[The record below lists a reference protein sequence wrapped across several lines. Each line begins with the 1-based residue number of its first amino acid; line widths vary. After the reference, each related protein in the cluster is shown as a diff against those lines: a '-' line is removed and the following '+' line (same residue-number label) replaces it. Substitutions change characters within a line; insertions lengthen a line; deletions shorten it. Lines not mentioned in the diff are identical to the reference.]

1 MTEVAEMGR
10 VVVPAVVENLF
21 DQMDLAKGRITAD
34 QIRRIE
40 ISEALVD
47 TGATYLCLPASEI
60 AKLGLTPLTERT
72 IRRANGPRTAKI
84 YGPVKLLVQDRYCN
98 TDVLELPE
106 DVPVL
111 IGQVPL
117 ELMDF
122 VVDPPNRR
130 LIGNP
135 EHGGEWAVEV
145 Y

>member
-21 DQMDLAKGRITAD
+21 DQMDAARGRIPTD
-34 QIRRIE
+34 QVRRIE
-40 ISEALVD
+40 IPDALVD
-47 TGATYLCLPASEI
+47 TGATYLCLPSSEI
-60 AKLGLTPLTERT
+60 ASLGLDPVSERS
-72 IRRANGPRTAKI
+72 IRTASGPRTAKI
-84 YGPVKLLVQDRYCN
+84 YGPVKFLVQERFCN
-98 TDVLELPE
+98 TDVVELPNG
-106 DVPVL
+106 VPTL

-135 EHGGEWAVEV
+135 EHGGEWAAEV

>member
-21 DQMDLAKGRITAD
+21 DQMDLTKGRITAD

-40 ISEALVD
+40 IPEALVD
-47 TGATYLCLPASEI
+47 AGATYLCLSASEI
-60 AKLGLTPLTERT
+60 AKLGLMPFSERS
-72 IRRANGPRTAKI
+72 IRTANGSRTAKI
-84 YGPVKLLVQDRYCN
+84 YGPVKPLVLDRYCN
-98 TDVLELPE
+98 TDVLELPD
-106 DVPVL
+106 DVPVF

-122 VVDPPNRR
+122 VVDLPNRR

-135 EHGGEWAVEV
+135 AHGGEWTAEV

>member
-40 ISEALVD
+40 IPEALVD

-60 AKLGLTPLTERT
+60 AKLGLMPFSERSVRT
-72 IRRANGPRTAKI
+72 ANGPRTARI

-98 TDVLELPE
+98 TDVLELPN
-106 DVPVL
+106 DVPAT
-111 IGQVPL
+111 IGVAPL
-117 ELMDF
+117 TMLDF